1 MLPCRNGGHPFLV
14 YTQRSYRRI
23 TEVKDEKEVVCSGK
37 TTAPFI
43 MGVMF
48 WLIGIGVTFLLLIL
62 GTSKEVKG
70 AGIIFFILCGME
82 GSYFLLFWRNK
93 RITMTRDDIIYR
105 SIWGK
110 EKKYSWE
117 DVRSVRYKSAGRGAY
132 RILIQTDR
140 KICIE
145 TGMMKNSEEAEK
157 LIKEKGYLGLH

>member
-1 MLPCRNGGHPFLV
+1 MFRKNIDTIATWSVFLV
-14 YTQRSYRRI
+14 HRSGSFFNI
-23 TEVKDEKEVVCSGK
+23 DFKH
-37 TTAPFI
+37 F
-43 MGVMF
+43 
-48 WLIGIGVTFLLLIL
+48 
-62 GTSKEVKG
+62 KEVKG
-70 AGIIFFILCGME
+70 AGIIFFLLCGME

-93 RITMTRDDIIYR
+93 RITMTRDDITYR

-145 TGMMKNSEEAEK
+145 TGMMENSEEAEK
-157 LIKEKGYLGLH
+157 LIKGKGYLCLH